1 MKENTQHWHKLDNT
15 ANLFP
20 VISSPRY
27 SNVYRIALT
36 LQKNVRPEILQ
47 QALSRIIAWFP
58 NFRVRLRRGFFWYYF
73 EENTEAP
80 TVYPEEDY
88 PCRYIDPLQNR
99 HFLFRVSYFENRINL
114 EVFHV
119 LTDGNAGKDFLL
131 SLVCQYLLLAHPNM
145 FSEADKARRWFAENA
160 AEVEDSYLKNYDS
173 KQKKDYH
180 IGRAYKIKGE
190 RSFLDNT
197 SIFHVHIDMQQFRTL
212 CKEKNVSRAQYL
224 SAVIGQ
230 AVCKQR
236 PGTLKKQPVHLFLP
250 VDLRDMFESKTALNF
265 FSNVF
270 IRFDHKDDAPF
281 EDILQDVQNQF
292 KEKINKESM
301 QGYISYTT
309 ATRGNPLVRI
319 LPLPIKMAALRTV
332 FERSSKSTT
341 LSFTSLGVVS
351 APEQFKPYI
360 TGATLLLSCAPK
372 EPFKCASIIYEND
385 FAFSMSS
392 TLRSMTIQRNIIRK
406 LAQDGLSV
414 SVETNGVDY
423 ASMQ

>member
-1 MKENTQHWHKLDNT
+1 MSENTKHWHKLDNT

-27 SNVYRIALT
+27 SNVYRIAVT
-36 LQKNVRPEILQ
+36 LQQTVRPEVLQ
-47 QALSRIIAWFP
+47 QALSRIILWFP
-58 NFRVRLRRGFFWYYF
+58 NFRVRLRRGFFWYYL
-73 EENTEAP
+73 EENNEEP
-80 TVYPEEDY
+80 SVYREEDY

-119 LTDGNAGKDFLL
+119 LTDGNAGKDFLS
-131 SLVCQYLLLAHPNM
+131 SLVCQYLMMAYPNA
-145 FSEADKARRWFAENA
+145 FNEADRRRRWFAENA
-160 AEVEDSYLKNYDS
+160 SEVEDSYLKNYNL
-173 KQKKDYH
+173 KQKSGYR
-180 IGRAYKIKGE
+180 IGRAYKIRGE
-190 RSFLDNT
+190 RSLVGST
-197 SIFHVHIDMQQFRTL
+197 SIFHVHIDMEQFRSF

-224 SAVIGQ
+224 SAVIGW

-236 PGTLKKQPVHLFLP
+236 PGILKRQPVHLFLP

-270 IRFDHKDDAPF
+270 IRFDYEDDADF
-281 EDILQDVQNQF
+281 DEILQDVKAQF

-301 QGYISYTT
+301 QSHISYTT
-309 ATRGNPLVRI
+309 ATRGNPLIRA
-319 LPLPIKMAALRTV
+319 LPLPIKMLALRTV

-341 LSFTSLGVVS
+341 LSFTSLG
-351 APEQFKPYI
+351 AMQLPKQFESYI

-372 EPFKCASIIYEND
+372 EPFKCAAIFYQND

-392 TLRSMTIQRNIIRK
+392 TLRSMDIQRNIIRK
-406 LAQDGLSV
+406 LAQDGLEV
-414 SVETNGVDY
+414 TVETNGVDY
-423 ASMQ
+423 ASM